1 MAIINPAKRLAQR
14 RNARTLGPPLAFMAA
29 VLMASAPLAA
39 SATMLP
45 TELAFAVSS
54 ALLFALAA
62 LVALFASS
70 GGPPRRDSGVTY
82 RDVAGALVL
91 LGACAAAL
99 VDPDHMVRLVEGAQ
113 RDN

>member
-1 MAIINPAKRLAQR
+1 MAIINPAKRFAQR
-14 RNARTLGPPLAFMAA
+14 RKARTLGPPLAFMAA

-54 ALLFALAA
+54 ALLFALAP

-70 GGPPRRDSGVTY
+70 CGPPRRDSGIT
-82 RDVAGALVL
+82 
-91 LGACAAAL
+91 
-99 VDPDHMVRLVEGAQ
+99 
-113 RDN
+113 

>member
-1 MAIINPAKRLAQR
+1 MSPVRC
-14 RNARTLGPPLAFMAA
+14 PSA
-29 VLMASAPLAA
+29 V
-39 SATMLP
+39 
-45 TELAFAVSS
+45 

-70 GGPPRRDSGVTY
+70 CGPPRRDSGITY
-82 RDVAGALVL
+82 WDVAGALVL

-99 VDPDHMVRLVEGAQ
+99 VDPDHMVRLVEGPQ